1 MYDKNC
7 GGTIDPNELKGV
19 VGGLYSMLGIE
30 VPKETIAQQAKE
42 MLDIIDVDGDGE
54 ISKEEFI
61 KKAETCDFICNALQ
75 VING

>member
-1 MYDKNC
+1 
-7 GGTIDPNELKGV
+7 
-19 VGGLYSMLGIE
+19 MLGIE

-75 VING
+75 VINGQSNMKYELSNYGQDDYMCA

>member
-1 MYDKNC
+1 
-7 GGTIDPNELKGV
+7 
-19 VGGLYSMLGIE
+19 MLGIE